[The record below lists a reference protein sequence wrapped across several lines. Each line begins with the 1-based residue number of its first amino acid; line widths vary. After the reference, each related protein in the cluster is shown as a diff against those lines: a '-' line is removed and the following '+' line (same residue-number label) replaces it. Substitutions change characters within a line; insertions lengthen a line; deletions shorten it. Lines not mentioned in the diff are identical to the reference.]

1 MALTAAGVGSG
12 LDIEGIVSQLMQL
25 EQRPLVQLQEKSF
38 EYRAELSAFGVLK
51 GAVSSFQ
58 SAMSGLASL
67 DKFKLF
73 SSSSTASDVVSVS
86 ANSEAAKGTYDL
98 EVQRLAQRHKF
109 GSDTLASDNTY
120 TGSWTF
126 TVGSES
132 MTVNASGSTLEELR
146 DAINL
151 ADDNPGMTASIIN
164 ISETQQKLVLTAD
177 DEGYEGRVQLTS
189 GTMDI
194 YVGGVDSG
202 TDLDLDNLNLD
213 PDNPAVVMTDLNDL
227 KAQFLVDN
235 VEIFTDSN
243 SVSSVVDGVTFN
255 LKSVGN
261 ATLNVDRDISGITG
275 AVKKFVDAYN
285 SLQTTINGMR
295 AEGGPLEGDNTTLTM
310 QSQLRS
316 VFNSSPSGLTTSTFT
331 SLSELGITTNAETG
345 MLELKNAD
353 LENALTEDF
362 NNVAELFALE
372 DEGFAYR
379 LEALA
384 KTFNQSDGL
393 LDARQDGLNNR
404 IKLNESSVE
413 QVEYRLEMKELA
425 LRKKFASL
433 DALVGS
439 MQAMSSYMANAL
451 AGLQNFN
458 NNN

>member
-25 EQRPLVQLQEKSF
+25 EQRPLVQLQEKGF

-177 DEGYEGRVQLTS
+177 D
-189 GTMDI
+189 
-194 YVGGVDSG
+194 
-202 TDLDLDNLNLD
+202 
-213 PDNPAVVMTDLNDL
+213 PAVVMTDLNDL

-261 ATLNVDRDISGITG
+261 ASLNVDRDISGITG

-295 AEGGPLEGDNTTLTM
+295 GEGGPLEGDNTTLTM

-393 LDARQDGLNNR
+393 LDARQDVLNSS
-404 IKLNESSVE
+404 IKLKESSVD